1 MEKLEERS
9 GREIRRQRREG
20 WKQGAEFG
28 DLTMAESL
36 SEVSGSVEV
45 LEASDEGKKKSK
57 FKALKS
63 FFGKKKKK
71 EPEEA
76 QGERRLQPSLSS
88 SNINISS
95 LKPIQEDQQS
105 KPRAKSSMRIKALS
119 HDSIFTLEPEP
130 KRSASKTYPSP
141 DVQRG
146 RPLQRSH
153 GFRTLP
159 RAGTGSMHGAV
170 FGAVPRNVPKSTEIP
185 PLRPRQASNSP
196 PLIRSDT
203 ISKDSE
209 ESSADEESPKSPRKK
224 VSSYKVMTLKK
235 RSFRPSP
242 GPVHSQSLNTIARL
256 PSSSSTRVPVGFS
269 TPANT
274 QGCLDSS
281 AARHK
286 MALNPRKQK
295 KKSFQVKPKQ
305 EESSLPL
312 VSEEEKSTT
321 RPKEADQRRPKRDSA
336 GPSSQ
341 KQSNRAEIY
350 EKKTTDQAANKD
362 AAGSQSYQLSPVYG
376 RRRGRRGLST
386 LGTNERG
393 SRRRSFKQ
401 SSRAL
406 GLGDRA
412 GSPPADKTSRDS
424 PFWHLPLEK
433 QVVEQRTTP
442 QTESAAPLELFSDKN
457 DVGSR
462 NAGVDFDAR
471 KASASQSI
479 PEDLQESMVTGLS
492 PYHEDGAAGA
502 KKTEARAAL
511 SPVVE
516 NLSTTQDVIFS
527 VPVKDQVFMD
537 PSDIQSEEEGA
548 SSFDRKSV
556 RFKVKSAQNP
566 CREKP
571 PGNVLQAFT
580 ASVSGTVSA
589 LADRGSSAEGKPPRS
604 FSRSLG
610 KPRPEAVASG
620 SESTSEAGSGA
631 EQRRARGYSS
641 QPSGKSK
648 KGQEVSPESESSAV
662 ELSGA
667 EQRRAPRYSSR
678 SLGKPEAEAGF
689 SDSESAS
696 EEGSGSAQ
704 RPAPRHSS
712 PSLRKSK
719 GGQEVFAESSFVE
732 HMSSSDEQLAPRC
745 APQALGESE
754 DDPST
759 GSSSYV
765 EKYNSAED
773 WSSSEE
779 DLPPRCPSQALGRPK
794 DQEEV
799 SSVSKNAPEVS
810 GVSVEQM
817 PPRRP
822 FQSWVSPKLQQQ
834 ASAGPKSAAGE
845 WDISVEPLPPRVPS
859 KRLMRLKVEQ
869 PVSAGPEVTTSER
882 ITSVELLPSRHPS
895 HPPTKPIAEQ
905 DISACPE
912 STAVEGNMS
921 RELLPPR
928 RPSQALVRPV
938 VEHQFS
944 SGAESAMVEKSIS
957 MELLLPRHHSQP
969 LMRPLAQQHVSAG
982 PESAVAEGS
991 ISREPLPSK
1000 VLAQPLMNAKAEH
1013 NVFSDLEGVS
1023 AEQII
1028 PVETLLPKYSPQ
1040 SLTNPQAQKIFSE
1053 NTAVEEGMF
1062 GELLPPRHS
1071 FQQSWVSPKFEQQA
1085 SAGPESAAMEW
1096 GISVEP
1102 LPPRVPSQP
1111 LARPV
1116 VKQAI
1121 SAGPES
1127 VPSTELPLA
1136 KHSWS
1141 IVRRKVR
1148 QMSSLES
1155 AAVEVGISGRPLPPR
1170 HPAQVA
1176 KKSKIQEMSSRLE
1189 SSTGEEDTSKKM
1201 VLSKRPSQSFVKFMA
1216 QQIFSESPA
1225 VEEGNYVDPL
1235 FSNPPSKSM
1244 LRPKVEHQVFSGWE
1258 SADTEGGSSSKLLP
1272 MKSPLE
1278 GLRRPEGSQ
1287 EVFAHSESGHV
1298 KWSSS
1303 KDQQP
1308 PRHLAPALGKLEYQQ
1323 EISSASERSRGEWR
1337 SSEEQ
1342 LPCRRPFQAEDE
1354 AEFQPQTFSTGPVSA
1369 PAEGRGSEERLP
1381 PRHTFQALADPE
1393 YQQQVY
1399 SSSVSAAAEETISES
1414 KPSCWSLPRDPTSPN
1429 KTKKRSQSSENLIKN
1444 TPTPATK
1451 PVKFTVTPA
1460 WQASISEG
1468 TYSKEEALGSGAQ
1481 NNSHSNSPTNGADV
1495 ENLFG
1500 VRLRRTSSSQ
1510 KGKSGKQDF
1519 TKHPSH
1525 SLGPISS
1532 SIGRGQQ
1539 IRRRASTGLLGSA
1552 QSLPTASNFA
1562 ERLQRR
1568 PKSESMG
1575 KKQPAYRTPGKAP
1588 GQQSDCATS
1597 EPAWITMVKQK
1608 QGSFQAN
1615 IPAKEPK
1622 TKNRAGAKPETKEPR
1637 YWRAGLANENQSRRI
1652 FSSNVNRQEKMVRM
1666 KLPTST
1672 KAGFEDDKI
1681 LQVHS
1686 MKKETRR
1693 SSTLP
1698 VTLQQPVEPAEP
1710 VWFSLAKK
1718 KAKAWSQMAEIIK

>member
-119 HDSIFTLEPEP
+119 HDSIFTLETEP

-170 FGAVPRNVPKSTEIP
+170 FGAMPRNVPKSTEIP
-185 PLRPRQASNSP
+185 PLRPRQASISP
-196 PLIRSDT
+196 PLIQSDT

-235 RSFRPSP
+235 RSFRPSS
-242 GPVHSQSLNTIARL
+242 GPIHSQSLNTIARL
-256 PSSSSTRVPVGFS
+256 PSSRSTRVPVGFS
-269 TPANT
+269 TPATT

-321 RPKEADQRRPKRDSA
+321 IPKEADQRKPKRDSA

-362 AAGSQSYQLSPVYG
+362 AAGSQGYPLSPAYG

-386 LGTNERG
+386 LGMNERG

-424 PFWHLPLEK
+424 PVWHLPLEK
-433 QVVEQRTTP
+433 QVVEQCTTP

-457 DVGSR
+457 DVGRR

-492 PYHEDGAAGA
+492 PYHEDGASGA

-580 ASVSGTVSA
+580 ARVSGTVSA

-610 KPRPEAVASG
+610 KPRPEAVASD
-620 SESTSEAGSGA
+620 SESTSEAG
-631 EQRRARGYSS
+631 
-641 QPSGKSK
+641 
-648 KGQEVSPESESSAV
+648 
-662 ELSGA
+662 SGA

-678 SLGKPEAEAGF
+678 SLGK
-689 SDSESAS
+689 
-696 EEGSGSAQ
+696 
-704 RPAPRHSS
+704 
-712 PSLRKSK
+712 SK
-719 GGQEVFAESSFVE
+719 GGREVFAESSFVE
-732 HMSSSDEQLAPRC
+732 HVSTSDEQLVPRR
-745 APQALGESE
+745 APQALGESD

-799 SSVSKNAPEVS
+799 SSVSRNAPEVS

-834 ASAGPKSAAGE
+834 ASVGPKSAAGE

-905 DISACPE
+905 DISAGPE

-921 RELLPPR
+921 RKLLPPR

-938 VEHQFS
+938 VEHQVS
-944 SGAESAMVEKSIS
+944 SGAESAMVEKSVS

-1000 VLAQPLMNAKAEH
+1000 VLAQPLVNAKAEH

-1040 SLTNPQAQKIFSE
+1040 SLTNPQAQKISE

-1096 GISVEP
+1096 GISMEP

-1111 LARPV
+1111 LARSV

-1121 SAGPES
+1121 SEGPES
-1127 VPSTELPLA
+1127 VASTELPPA

-1225 VEEGNYVDPL
+1225 VEEGNYVDPP

-1258 SADTEGGSSSKLLP
+1258 SADTEGGTSSKLLP
-1272 MKSPLE
+1272 MKSSLE

-1308 PRHLAPALGKLEYQQ
+1308 PRHLAQALGKLEYQQ
-1323 EISSASERSRGEWR
+1323 EISLASESSRGEWR
-1337 SSEEQ
+1337 RSEEQ

-1369 PAEGRGSEERLP
+1369 PAEERGSEERLP

-1393 YQQQVY
+1393 CQQQVY
-1399 SSSVSAAAEETISES
+1399 SSSVSAAAEETIFES

-1429 KTKKRSQSSENLIKN
+1429 KTKKRSQSSEDLVKN

-1460 WQASISEG
+1460 WQASISGG

-1481 NNSHSNSPTNGADV
+1481 NNSHSNSSTNGADV

-1552 QSLPTASNFA
+1552 QSLPTTSNFA

-1615 IPAKEPK
+1615 IPANEPK

-1666 KLPTST
+1666 KLPKST

-1681 LQVHS
+1681 FQVHS